1 MNRRN
6 FIKVATAAGLA
17 ATAQT
22 GAASVK
28 APMQKYRLT
37 YRVRLPENN
46 KQARLWLPV
55 PKCDGAAYQVCAG
68 RAWSGMAREAD
79 FIEKPAHAAP
89 NFYAVLRG
97 AGPAELVVSSDFATR
112 DRAADIKNVRELK
125 PVYPPAV
132 RQFLRPTPNMPIDG
146 IVRSTALTAT
156 RGATTPLEKARA
168 IYDWVVDNSF
178 RDPAVRG
185 CGRGDIKF
193 MLESGDMGGKCADIN
208 SLFVGLARAA
218 GIPARELFGI
228 RVAPSRQFASLGLKS
243 SDASKAQHCRAEFY
257 LAGAGW
263 IPVDPA
269 DVRKVVLEEKLP
281 LDDPKIIALRDRLFG
296 SWEMNWVGFNH
307 ARDFRLHAASSS
319 GTLNYFMYP
328 HAEVDDVPRDSLEP
342 KTFVYEIEAQ
352 ALAA

>member
-1 MNRRN
+1 MNRRS
-6 FIKVATAAGLA
+6 FFKMAAAAGLA
-17 ATAQT
+17 AAAQT
-22 GAASVK
+22 RATTVD
-28 APMQKYRLT
+28 APMQRYRLT
-37 YRVRLPENN
+37 YRVRLPENE

-55 PKCDGAAYQVCAG
+55 PKCDVAGYQVCNG
-68 RAWSGMAREAD
+68 RAWSGIASEAD
-79 FIEKPAHAAP
+79 FIEKPAHTAP
-89 NFYAVLRG
+89 TFYAVLRG
-97 AGPAELVVSSDFATR
+97 DGPADLVVSSDFATR
-112 DRAADIKNVRELK
+112 DRAVDVKNVREQK

-156 RGATTPLEKARA
+156 RGAATPLEKARA

-185 CGRGDIKF
+185 CGRGNIKF
-193 MLESGDMGGKCADIN
+193 MLESGDLGGKCADIN

-218 GIPARELFGI
+218 GVPAREVFGI

-269 DVRKVVLEEKLP
+269 DVRKVVLEEELP
-281 LDDPKIIALRDRLFG
+281 LDDPKIVALRDRLFG

-307 ARDFRLHAASSS
+307 ARDFRLHSASSS
-319 GTLNYFMYP
+319 GPLNFFMYP
-328 HAEVDDVPRDSLEP
+328 HAEVDGVPRDSLQP

>member
-6 FIKVATAAGLA
+6 FIKIAAAAGLA
-17 ATAQT
+17 AATEAR
-22 GAASVK
+22 AASVD
-28 APMQKYRLT
+28 APMQRYRLT
-37 YRVRLPENN
+37 YRVRLPVNS

-55 PKCDGAAYQVCAG
+55 PKCDDAGYQVCAG
-68 RAWSGMAREAD
+68 RAWSGMAHEAD
-79 FIEKPAHAAP
+79 FLEKPANAAP
-89 NFYAVLRG
+89 TFYAVLRG
-97 AGPAELVVSSDFATR
+97 DGPADLVVSSDFTTR
-112 DRAADIKNVRELK
+112 DYAVDLKNVRESK

-132 RQFLRPTPNMPIDG
+132 RQFLRPTPNIPIDG

-193 MLESGDMGGKCADIN
+193 MLESGDLGGKCADIN
-208 SLFVGLARAA
+208 SLFVGLARAV
-218 GIPARELFGI
+218 GIPARESFGI
-228 RVAPSRQFASLGLKS
+228 RVAPSRQFASLGLKT

-257 LAGAGW
+257 LAGVGW

-281 LDDPKIIALRDRLFG
+281 LDDPKIAALRDRLFG

-307 ARDFRLHAASSS
+307 ARDFRLHSASSA
-319 GTLNYFMYP
+319 GTLNFFMYP
-328 HAEVDDVPRDSLEP
+328 HAEIDDVPRDSLEP